1 MSAFEFVT
9 VFFSVV
15 IGMSV
20 AQLMTAIAEL
30 IENRHRVRIYWVQVV
45 WVVTLLI
52 LQAQAWWGL
61 WELRAVSEWS
71 IVGFLLIVIYMA
83 SIYLITYLALPR
95 PDDGTDLIDL
105 RAHYYNV
112 HRYFFSILL
121 STSLLAVVL
130 NVAIFKTSL
139 LDPIQFVPYVLGA
152 IAAIA
157 AWTRHPAYHGAVAL
171 FFLVAFSVFIAMDGA
186 TIH

>member
-15 IGMSV
+15 LGMAV

-30 IENRHRVRIYWVQVV
+30 IENRHRVRSYWVQVV
-45 WVVTLLI
+45 WVVTILV

-61 WELRAVSEWS
+61 WQLQAVSEWN
-71 IVGFLLIVIYMA
+71 IVGFMLIVLYMA
-83 SIYLITYLALPR
+83 AIYLMSRLALPR
-95 PDDGTDLIDL
+95 PDDGADRIDL

-121 STSLLAVVL
+121 ATSLLAVLL
-130 NVAIFKTSL
+130 NVVLFKTNL
-139 LDPIQFVPYVLGA
+139 LNPIQFVPYSFIAICA
-152 IAAIA
+152 IAV
-157 AWTRHPAYHGAVAL
+157 WTRNPTYHGAVAL
-171 FFLVAFSVFIAMDGA
+171 FFLVAFGVFIAMDGV
-186 TIH
+186 TIR